1 MAGVRLIDLRTD
13 LKSLRYG
20 NDKPYVTKDI
30 NNPPTS
36 NQTGMQINKRVD
48 DLSRIAQ
55 MLVDRPGLKFI
66 GNQALLQQTDTVE
79 KLQKASSKG
88 LKALGRE
95 ALNIAKNTVIGTA
108 KILGS

>member
-66 GNQALLQQTDTVE
+66 GNQALLQQTDDTSRLPISLE
-79 KLQKASSKG
+79 RG
-88 LKALGRE
+88 
-95 ALNIAKNTVIGTA
+95 
-108 KILGS
+108 